1 MKDQIAD
8 ELNVLNLADIAGA
21 DGDLVDVSVKAN
33 FRSLGAKF
41 GGEVQAIAK
50 AIAAVNAHELVAQ
63 LRSTNIF
70 LLSQGGS
77 TWEIELSDLVIT
89 EIPKSGWTVAS
100 HEGESVALDLN
111 MSDALIEAG
120 LVREVIRAL
129 QEQRKS
135 EGFEISDRITVLW
148 NADEAT
154 ARAVNNAINHIQSEV
169 LALSMERK
177 SEISFDSELGW
188 GAQLQKA

>member
-1 MKDQIAD
+1 
-8 ELNVLNLADIAGA
+8 LNYPI
-21 DGDLVDVSVKAN
+21 
-33 FRSLGAKF
+33 SLSLKF
-41 GGEVQAIAK
+41 PE
-50 AIAAVNAHELVAQ
+50 
-63 LRSTNIF
+63 
-70 LLSQGGS
+70 
-77 TWEIELSDLVIT
+77 
-89 EIPKSGWTVAS
+89 SGWTVAS
-100 HEGESVALDLN
+100 HEGESVALDLK

-135 EGFEISDRITVLW
+135 EGFEISDRIRVLW

-177 SEISFDSELGW
+177 SEISFDSELELGCTV
-188 GAQLQKA
+188 AKSVSL